1 MEVCLFAPAL
11 GCPVQWLHRP
21 VWVLWQVQGW
31 ASELHIAPLPWHFL
45 QLHIA
50 KSVRAQA
57 GRRQVKLKQTEGVS
71 PVEPKALEA
80 RGVTVWPREQ
90 QGLHQILFA
99 IQLPRTYHKIGVSAH
114 SITEHTPNNA
124 QVTNK
129 LWEHCRLHLL
139 RIYSDRFWR
148 TLKSSASK
156 CFQMLGLIWAF
167 FRFPLFPRKWR
178 RDLCWPRWRRYAE
191 MCSCGAA
198 IGAPA
203 IKSVAI
209 CAKSV
214 SRGPGVRSVLKC
226 SQHHFAANV
235 QYPCRQVA
243 KLPSYNMARN
253 GRQWYAMCCERP
265 FYSLSRCEGL
275 WTLFR
280 VAKQPR
286 GKWNNALECFSE
298 DFDANSDKQTTTI
311 PRSVQVPECSRT
323 CLLCCGLP
331 DSTSKFRR
339 LCAHVVCVLWVNYE
353 YYSFKYVLSMF

>member
-1 MEVCLFAPAL
+1 M
-11 GCPVQWLHRP
+11 
-21 VWVLWQVQGW
+21 
-31 ASELHIAPLPWHFL
+31 
-45 QLHIA
+45 
-50 KSVRAQA
+50 
-57 GRRQVKLKQTEGVS
+57 
-71 PVEPKALEA
+71 EA
-80 RGVTVWPREQ
+80 RSLLTKMAEICGDVFLWSCDRCPSDKKCCNLCEIRI
-90 QGLHQILFA
+90 QG
-99 IQLPRTYHKIGVSAH
+99 
-114 SITEHTPNNA
+114 
-124 QVTNK
+124 
-129 LWEHCRLHLL
+129 
-139 RIYSDRFWR
+139 
-148 TLKSSASK
+148 
-156 CFQMLGLIWAF
+156 
-167 FRFPLFPRKWR
+167 
-178 RDLCWPRWRRYAE
+178 
-191 MCSCGAA
+191 
-198 IGAPA
+198 
-203 IKSVAI
+203 
-209 CAKSV
+209 
-214 SRGPGVRSVLKC
+214 SRGSFSSFSSFKC

-298 DFDANSDKQTTTI
+298 DFDANPDKQTTTI